1 LLLLVFNCCRKYTA
15 AHKRKTSNG
24 PKGKGGDVIKQAK
37 LAETGSDGFRAAM
50 VSLETV
56 RRGLD
61 PPFDAGLFENP
72 ADIDPLLRTKQGV
85 KQRRGVW

>member
-1 LLLLVFNCCRKYTA
+1 MRREESTA

-24 PKGKGGDVIKQAK
+24 PKGKGGDVVKQAK
-37 LAETGSDGFRAAM
+37 LAETDSDAFRAVM

-56 RRGLD
+56 RRGLG
-61 PPFDAGLFENP
+61 PPFDAGLFEGP

-85 KQRRGVW
+85 KQRRGGW